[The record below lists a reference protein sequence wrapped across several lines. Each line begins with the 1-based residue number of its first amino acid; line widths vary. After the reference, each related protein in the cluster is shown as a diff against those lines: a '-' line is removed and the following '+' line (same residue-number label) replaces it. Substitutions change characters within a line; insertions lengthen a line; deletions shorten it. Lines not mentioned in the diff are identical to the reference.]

1 MSDNGQAMTDD
12 SQAPSHDKHG
22 KLARSR
28 TQAGEARSPESRP
41 QVRFTEDGRPLRE
54 VLSYSRRGSR
64 FTARQADAWD
74 RLAGGWVLGP
84 QAVEDGAG
92 PLDLAAWFGREAPLH
107 VEIGSGVGE
116 TTASYAAA
124 HPDVDV
130 LAFEVW
136 LPGVAD
142 TLARLEA
149 VGATNARVCTVDAAW
164 ALSELLAPGSITELW
179 TLFPDP
185 WHKKRHHKRRLVNQP
200 FVSVA
205 SSRLVPGGVWRLA
218 TDWADYAEH
227 IDEVMASEA
236 TLEGGRVPR
245 WAERPLTKF
254 ERRGLAEGRDIA
266 DFAYRR
272 R

>member
-1 MSDNGQAMTDD
+1 MSDDKHG
-12 SQAPSHDKHG
+12 KHG

-28 TQAGEARSPESRP
+28 GAGDPAGRSPEGRP
-41 QVRFTEDGRPLRE
+41 HVRFTDDGRPLRE
-54 VLSYSRRGSR
+54 VLSYARRGSR
-64 FTARQADAWD
+64 FTAKQAGAWERRAD
-74 RLAGGWVLGP
+74 EWVLGAD
-84 QAVEDGAG
+84 AVQGLSG
-92 PLDLAAWFGREAPLH
+92 PLDVSGWFGREAPLY

-124 HPDVDV
+124 HPDVNV

-142 TLARLEA
+142 ALARLEA
-149 VGATNARVCTVDAAW
+149 VAATNARLCTVDAAW
-164 ALSELLAPGSITELW
+164 SLDELFEPGSITELW

-185 WHKKRHHKRRLVNQP
+185 WRKKRHHKRRLVNQP
-200 FVSVA
+200 FIGRA
-205 SSRLVPGGVWRLA
+205 ASRLVLGGVWRLA

-227 IDEVMASEA
+227 IDEAMATEP
-236 TLEGGRVPR
+236 TLTGGRVER

-254 ERRGLAEGRDIA
+254 ERRGIAEGREIV

>member
-1 MSDNGQAMTDD
+1 MSD
-12 SQAPSHDKHG
+12 DKHG

-28 TQAGEARSPESRP
+28 NASPESRP
-41 QVRFTEDGRPLRE
+41 HVRLTEDGRPLRE

-64 FTARQADAWD
+64 FTAKQADAWD
-74 RLAGGWVLGP
+74 RLAGAWVLDADSVQGL
-84 QAVEDGAG
+84 GG
-92 PLDLAAWFGREAPLH
+92 PLDIVAWFGREAPLY

-124 HPDVDV
+124 HPDVNV

-149 VGATNARVCTVDAAW
+149 AGATNARLCTVDAAW
-164 ALSELLAPGSITELW
+164 SLTELFTPGSITELW

-200 FVSVA
+200 FIA
-205 SSRLVPGGVWRLA
+205 TAASRLVAGGTWRLA

-227 IDEVMASEA
+227 IAEAMATEP
-236 TLEGGRVPR
+236 TLEGGAVER
-245 WAERPLTKF
+245 WSERPLTKF
-254 ERRGLAEGRDIA
+254 ERRGLAEGRAIA

-272 R
+272 V

>member
-1 MSDNGQAMTDD
+1 MPPET
-12 SQAPSHDKHG
+12 HDKHG

-28 TQAGEARSPESRP
+28 NASPESRP
-41 QVRFTEDGRPLRE
+41 NVRLTEDGRPLRE
-54 VLSYSRRGSR
+54 VLSYARRGSR

-74 RLAGGWVLGP
+74 RLAGEWVFGP
-84 QAVEDGAG
+84 EAVADVTG
-92 PLDLAAWFGREAPLH
+92 PLDLGAAWFGRDAPLY

-124 HPDVDV
+124 HPDVNV

-142 TLARLEA
+142 TLGRLEA
-149 VGATNARVCTVDAAW
+149 AGATNARLCTVDAAW
-164 ALSELLAPGSITELW
+164 SLTELFAAGSITELW

-200 FVSVA
+200 FVGVA
-205 SSRLVPGGVWRLA
+205 ASRLVAGGTWRLA

-227 IDEVMASEA
+227 IAEVMATEP
-236 TLEGGRVPR
+236 TLAGGTAER
-245 WAERPLTKF
+245 WDERPLTKF
-254 ERRGLAEGRDIA
+254 ERRGLAEGREIA

-272 R
+272 V

>member
-1 MSDNGQAMTDD
+1 MTE
-12 SQAPSHDKHG
+12 SSHDRLG

-28 TQAGEARSPESRP
+28 NASPEARPN
-41 QVRFTEDGRPLRE
+41 VRLGEDGRPLRE
-54 VLSYSRRGSR
+54 ILSYSRRGSR
-64 FTARQADAWD
+64 FTKRQAEAWE
-74 RLAGGWVLGP
+74 RLAGRWVKGAD
-84 QAVEDGAG
+84 AVEGIEG
-92 PLDLAAWFGREAPLH
+92 PLDLNAAWFGREAPLY

-116 TTASYAAA
+116 TATAYAEA
-124 HPDVDV
+124 HPDVNV

-149 VGATNARVCTVDAAW
+149 VGAATGPVTNVRLCTVDAAW
-164 ALSELLAPGSITELW
+164 SIRELFAPGSITELW

-185 WHKKRHHKRRLVNQP
+185 WHKARHHKRRLVNQP
-200 FVSVA
+200 FVHA
-205 SSRLVPGGVWRLA
+205 AAERLAEGGTWRLA

-227 IDEVMASEA
+227 IAAVMADEPLLA
-236 TLEGGRVPR
+236 GGAVER

-254 ERRGLAEGRDIA
+254 ERRGLAEGRAIA

-272 R
+272 RLPQRT

>member
-1 MSDNGQAMTDD
+1 MSQDR
-12 SQAPSHDKHG
+12 SG

-28 TQAGEARSPESRP
+28 NASPEGRP
-41 QVRFTEDGRPLRE
+41 NVRLTDDGRPLRE

-74 RLAGGWVLGP
+74 RLAGEWVI
-84 QAVEDGAG
+84 GAG
-92 PLDLAAWFGREAPLH
+92 DVEGVTGPVDVGTAWFGREAPLC

-124 HPDVDV
+124 HPDVNV

-136 LPGVAD
+136 LPGAAD
-142 TLARLEA
+142 TLGRLEA
-149 VGATNARVCTVDAAW
+149 AGASNARVCTVDAAW
-164 ALSELLAPGSITELW
+164 SLTELLAPGSITELW

-200 FVSVA
+200 FIGTA
-205 SSRLVPGGVWRLA
+205 ASRLVAGGVWRLA

-227 IDEVMASEA
+227 IEEAMATEP
-236 TLEGGRVPR
+236 TLVGGRVER

-254 ERRGLAEGRDIA
+254 ERRGIAEGREIA

-272 R
+272 A

>member
-1 MSDNGQAMTDD
+1 M
-12 SQAPSHDKHG
+12 SHDKHG
-22 KLARSR
+22 KLARS
-28 TQAGEARSPESRP
+28 QAGDAAGRSPESRP
-41 QVRFTEDGRPLRE
+41 HVRFTEDGRPLRE
-54 VLSYSRRGSR
+54 VLSYARRGSR
-64 FTARQADAWD
+64 FTAKQAGAWE
-74 RLAGGWVLGP
+74 RRSAEWVLGAE
-84 QAVEDGAG
+84 AVEGLSG
-92 PLDLAAWFGREAPLH
+92 PLDVTAWFGRDAPLY

-124 HPDVDV
+124 HPDVNV

-142 TLARLEA
+142 ALARLEA
-149 VGATNARVCTVDAAW
+149 VEATNARLCTVDAAW
-164 ALSELLAPGSITELW
+164 SLTELFEPGSITELW

-200 FVSVA
+200 FIGA
-205 SSRLVPGGVWRLA
+205 AASRLVAGGVWRLA
-218 TDWADYAEH
+218 TDWADYADH
-227 IDEVMASEA
+227 IDDVMAAEP
-236 TLEGGRVPR
+236 TLTGGRVER

-254 ERRGLAEGRDIA
+254 ERRGLAEGREIA

>member
-1 MSDNGQAMTDD
+1 MEPMSD
-12 SQAPSHDKHG
+12 DKHG

-28 TQAGEARSPESRP
+28 TATGEARSPQSRP
-41 QVRFTEDGRPLRE
+41 QVRFTDDGRPLRE

-64 FTARQADAWD
+64 FTAKQADAWD
-74 RLAGGWVLGP
+74 RLAGDWVLGP
-84 QAVEDGAG
+84 EAVEGTSA
-92 PLDLAAWFGREAPLH
+92 PLDVAGWFGREAPLY

-124 HPDVDV
+124 HPDVNV

-149 VGATNARVCTVDAAW
+149 AGAGNARLCTVDAAW
-164 ALSELLAPGSITELW
+164 SLTELFAPGSITELW

-200 FVSVA
+200 FVGTA
-205 SSRLVPGGVWRLA
+205 ASRLEPGGTWRLA
-218 TDWADYAEH
+218 TDWADYADH
-227 IDEVMASEA
+227 IGEVMATEP
-236 TLEGGRVPR
+236 TLAGGRVER

>member
-1 MSDNGQAMTDD
+1 MPEDRS
-12 SQAPSHDKHG
+12 G

-28 TQAGEARSPESRP
+28 SRQVAGRSPESRP
-41 QVRFTEDGRPLRE
+41 QVRLTDDGRPLRE

-74 RLAGGWVLGP
+74 RLAAGWVFGP
-84 QAVEDGAG
+84 EDVSGRFDIAS
-92 PLDLAAWFGREAPLH
+92 WFGREAPLY

-124 HPDVDV
+124 HPEVNV

-142 TLARLEA
+142 TLGRLEA
-149 VGATNARVCTVDAAW
+149 VGATNARLCTVDAAW
-164 ALSELLAPGSITELW
+164 SLTELFAPATITELW

-185 WHKKRHHKRRLVNQP
+185 WHKARHHKRRLINQP
-200 FVSVA
+200 FVGVA
-205 SSRLVPGGVWRLA
+205 SSRLVPGGGWRLA

-227 IDEVMASEA
+227 IREVLDAEPA
-236 TLEGGRVPR
+236 LTGGAVER
-245 WAERPLTKF
+245 WEDRPLTKF
-254 ERRGLAEGRDIA
+254 ERRGLAEGREITDLL
-266 DFAYRR
+266 YRR
-272 R
+272 TSRPSSH

>member
-1 MSDNGQAMTDD
+1 MSD
-12 SQAPSHDKHG
+12 DKHG

-28 TQAGEARSPESRP
+28 NVSPEGRP
-41 QVRFTEDGRPLRE
+41 NVRLTEDGRPLRE

-74 RLAGGWVLGP
+74 RLAQRWVLGAD
-84 QAVEDGAG
+84 AVEGVST
-92 PLDLAAWFGREAPLH
+92 PLDVNEAWFGRQAPLH

-124 HPDVDV
+124 HPDVNV

-142 TLARLEA
+142 TLTRLEA
-149 VGATNARVCTVDAAW
+149 VGASNARLCTVDAAW
-164 ALSELLAPGSITELW
+164 SLTELFAPASIAELW

-200 FVSVA
+200 FIGTA
-205 SSRLVPGGVWRLA
+205 ASRLVDGGTWRLA

-227 IDEVMASEA
+227 IAEEMASEP
-236 TLEGGRVPR
+236 TLAGGRVER

-254 ERRGLAEGRDIA
+254 ERRGLAEGRSIA

-272 R
+272 QQPTAV

>member
-1 MSDNGQAMTDD
+1 MSE
-12 SQAPSHDKHG
+12 DKHG

-28 TQAGEARSPESRP
+28 NTSPEGRP
-41 QVRFTEDGRPLRE
+41 HVRLTEDGRPLRE
-54 VLSYSRRGSR
+54 VLSYARRGSR
-64 FTARQADAWD
+64 FTARQAGAWE
-74 RLAGGWVLGP
+74 RLAGQWVLGSD
-84 QAVEDGAG
+84 AVEDLAG
-92 PLDLAAWFGREAPLH
+92 PVDVSGWFGRQAPLY

-124 HPDVDV
+124 HPDVNV

-149 VGATNARVCTVDAAW
+149 AGATNARLCTVDAAW
-164 ALSELLAPGSITELW
+164 SLSELFAPGSITELW

-185 WHKKRHHKRRLVNQP
+185 WHKLRHHKRRLVNQP
-200 FVSVA
+200 FIGTA
-205 SSRLVPGGVWRLA
+205 ASRLVRGGVWRLA
-218 TDWADYAEH
+218 TDWAGYAEH
-227 IDEVMASEA
+227 IAEVMASEPS
-236 TLEGGRVPR
+236 LVGGRVDR
-245 WAERPLTKF
+245 WDERPLTKF
-254 ERRGLAEGRDIA
+254 ERRGLADGREIA

>member
-1 MSDNGQAMTDD
+1 MEPMSD
-12 SQAPSHDKHG
+12 DKHG

-28 TQAGEARSPESRP
+28 SVDPAGRSPESRP
-41 QVRFTEDGRPLRE
+41 HVRLTEDGRPLRE

-64 FTARQADAWD
+64 FTAKQAAAWD
-74 RLAGGWVLGP
+74 RLAGDWVFGSD
-84 QAVEDGAG
+84 AVEGLTG
-92 PLDLAAWFGREAPLH
+92 PLDTSAWFGREAPLY

-124 HPDVDV
+124 HPDVNV

-149 VGATNARVCTVDAAW
+149 AGATNARLCTVDAAW
-164 ALSELLAPGSITELW
+164 SLTELFAPGSISELW

-200 FVSVA
+200 FIGTA
-205 SSRLVPGGVWRLA
+205 ASRLVEGGAWRLA

-227 IDEVMASEA
+227 IAEAMATEPS
-236 TLEGGRVPR
+236 LVGGPVDR

-254 ERRGLAEGRDIA
+254 ERRGLAEGRSIA

-272 R
+272 V